1 MHWTYSCPR
10 CRGILNP
17 DETVILVAENAG
29 TKVLMGLH
37 PEPGVYTIH
46 TPANVDVKPG
56 SRWLLKCPLCKA
68 DLRSDL
74 SEDLA
79 HLDMN
84 CGGDSHRVFFS
95 RVAGEHATF
104 VVSAEGL
111 LHDHG
116 IHTDQYVEDLLHQS
130 FK

>member
-10 CRGILNP
+10 CQGTLNP
-17 DETVILVAENAG
+17 DDTVILVAEHAG
-29 TKVLMGLH
+29 KRVLIGLH
-37 PEPGVYTIH
+37 PEPGVYEIH
-46 TPANVDVKPG
+46 PPPEVTVKAG
-56 SRWLLKCPLCKA
+56 SRWLLMCPLCNA

-79 HLDMN
+79 HLDMA
-84 CGGDSHRVFFS
+84 CGGDSHRVYFS
-95 RVAGEHATF
+95 RVVGEQATF

>member
-1 MHWTYSCPR
+1 MHWTYSCPK
-10 CRGILNP
+10 CRGKLNP
-17 DETVILVAENAG
+17 EQNVILVAEHAG
-29 TKVLMGLH
+29 KKVLMGLH
-37 PEPGVYTIH
+37 PEPGVYTVHSPPEI
-46 TPANVDVKPG
+46 DVSPG
-56 SRWLLKCPLCKA
+56 SRWQLTCPLCQA

-79 HLDMN
+79 QLDMT
-84 CGGDSHRVFFS
+84 CGGDPHRVYFS
-95 RVAGEHATF
+95 RIVGEQATF

-130 FK
+130 FR

>member
-10 CRGILNP
+10 CQGTLNP
-17 DETVILVAENAG
+17 EEAVILIAEHAG
-29 TKVLMGLH
+29 KRVLIGLH
-37 PEPGVYTIH
+37 PEPGIYEIH
-46 TPANVDVKPG
+46 PPPEIDIKPG
-56 SRWLLKCPLCKA
+56 SRWLLMCPLCNA

-84 CGGDSHRVFFS
+84 CGGDLHRVYFS
-95 RVAGEHATF
+95 RVAGEQATF